1 MISRRGLA
9 VVALSLLLLG
19 CTASLIGG
27 IGCGMDAACVLI
39 GRAPVQMFSGWARLL
54 SVTSAAGLL
63 AWVVRL
69 TWVLAAAARAWR
81 RLPAAPV
88 AGGLARAA
96 GQAHV
101 RRLAL
106 LEVDTPL
113 AFCAGVWRPTVFV
126 SQGLVRR
133 LREQELLAV
142 LWHEGCHARRRDP
155 LRRAAYRSA
164 ADLLRPVAVVRWW
177 TERRL
182 DRTELL
188 ADRLALHEV
197 GAPALA
203 GALWTAQC
211 PKAPEWATG
220 FGEAG
225 SLRVAQLLG
234 DPLPRQWPPSALW
247 TSSALGIMF
256 MMGIGACVAGGAISV
271 L

>member
-1 MISRRGLA
+1 MTSRRRIV

-19 CTASLIGG
+19 CTASLLVG
-27 IGCGMDAACVLI
+27 IGCGMHAACVVI
-39 GRAPVQMFSGWARLL
+39 GRSPALMFSSWARLL
-54 SVTSAAGLL
+54 AATGVAGLV

-69 TWVLAAAARAWR
+69 TWVLAGAAKARR
-81 RLPAAPV
+81 RLPTAAV
-88 AGGLARAA
+88 SWGLARAA
-96 GQAHV
+96 RQAHV
-101 RRLAL
+101 PRVAL
-106 LEVDTPL
+106 LDVDSSH

-126 SQGLVRR
+126 SQGLVGR

-164 ADLLRPVAVVRWW
+164 ADLLRPVTVVRWW
-177 TERRL
+177 TENRL
-182 DRTELL
+182 DQAELL
-188 ADRLALHEV
+188 ADRLALRQV

-203 GALWTAQC
+203 RALWTAQC
-211 PKAPEWATG
+211 PEAPQYAAG

-234 DPLPRQWPPSALW
+234 DPIPRPWPPSALW
-247 TSSALGIMF
+247 RSSAIGIIFITGLGVCI
-256 MMGIGACVAGGAISV
+256 AGGAISV